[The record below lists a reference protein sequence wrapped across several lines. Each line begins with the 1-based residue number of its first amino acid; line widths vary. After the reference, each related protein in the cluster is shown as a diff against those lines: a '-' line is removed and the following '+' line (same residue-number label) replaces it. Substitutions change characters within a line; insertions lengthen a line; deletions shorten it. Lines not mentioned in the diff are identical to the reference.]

1 MSGVTV
7 ADHVVAHPT
16 VHEWSATVGELR
28 SLFLDDHIHMALLL
42 DGRRLVSA
50 VERDDLACGLD
61 DDAPASLVGT
71 LVGRAVSPGEPAAAA
86 LASMRA
92 SGRRRLAVTSG
103 DGTLVGLLCLKAS
116 GTGFC
121 SDDDVA
127 SRRFGRA
134 A

>member
-7 ADHVVAHPT
+7 GDHVVTHPA
-16 VHEWSATVGELR
+16 VHDCGTTVGELR

-42 DGRRLVSA
+42 DGRRLVTI
-50 VERDDLACGLD
+50 VERADLDAGLVD
-61 DDAPASLVGT
+61 EALASQVGT
-71 LVGRAVSPGEPAAAA
+71 LAGRVVRPGEPAGAA

-92 SGRRRLAVTSG
+92 TGRRRLAVISD

-116 GTGFC
+116 GRGFC

-127 SRRFGRA
+127 SRQLTRVA
-134 A
+134 